1 MSSYNN
7 EDPAAPTL
15 LPYPDTSRTPTA
27 QIQLQQPVQLTSFS
41 YSENREFEFSD
52 SALRYYVDPP
62 PGARLDFG
70 FSRWI
75 RRPEDKGRIDSL
87 LRAYS
92 RAKRESTFG
101 EIGVVSWRGV
111 MTKILTAPYEARDGW
126 ELNVMFVNGTM
137 YFEEHLS
144 DEQLRAKNNMTHRQ
158 SLMCYYGYAFE
169 SYCTSPTPTR
179 TNREGRGD
187 PAGWGGDIN
196 TNVQWCSVVKS
207 KIGNIRVVIGGEV
220 DCVRGKYTGQPDTF
234 VELKTSQ
241 EIRNEQDAA
250 RFEKKLLKFYFQSFL
265 LGVPNIVVGF
275 RTHTGV
281 LSALQQFQTVQ
292 LPRLVRGKPGA
303 WNPMLCFEWGNELLS
318 FIKSAI
324 EADIREGVSADSVWR
339 ASFVPGKG
347 VLFRKLDQAAADEV
361 SGGEDRIGFLPSWYW
376 RENTG
381 EGQVVGRIEY

>member
-1 MSSYNN
+1 M
-7 EDPAAPTL
+7 
-15 LPYPDTSRTPTA
+15 
-27 QIQLQQPVQLTSFS
+27 
-41 YSENREFEFSD
+41 
-52 SALRYYVDPP
+52 
-62 PGARLDFG
+62 
-70 FSRWI
+70 
-75 RRPEDKGRIDSL
+75 
-87 LRAYS
+87 
-92 RAKRESTFG
+92 
-101 EIGVVSWRGV
+101 
-111 MTKILTAPYEARDGW
+111 
-126 ELNVMFVNGTM
+126 
-137 YFEEHLS
+137 
-144 DEQLRAKNNMTHRQ
+144 

-179 TNREGRGD
+179 TDREGRGD

-220 DCVRGKYTGQPDTF
+220 DCVRGRRSVTSKMQPDSKSARHKSILHEVTHRA
-234 VELKTSQ
+234 SHQ
-241 EIRNEQDAA
+241 ETAQVLFPVIFAWGPR
-250 RFEKKLLKFYFQSFL
+250 
-265 LGVPNIVVGF
+265 F
-275 RTHTGV
+275 RTHAGV
-281 LSALQQFQTVQ
+281 LSALQQFQTMQ

-324 EADIREGVSADSVWR
+324 EADIREGVNADSVWR